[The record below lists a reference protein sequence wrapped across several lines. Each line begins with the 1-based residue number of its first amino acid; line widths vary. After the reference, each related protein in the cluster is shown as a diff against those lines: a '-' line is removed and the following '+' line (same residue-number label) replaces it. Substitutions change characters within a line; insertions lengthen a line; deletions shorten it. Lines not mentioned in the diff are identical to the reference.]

1 MQIIAMRYND
11 VRDGTDN
18 VHEVLKK
25 YKAALIAKGMMG
37 ENGLYA
43 NFYAVRQQVAVT
55 PSHGAH
61 TAW

>member
-1 MQIIAMRYND
+1 MRYND

-18 VHEVLKK
+18 VQGVLKN
-25 YKAALIAKGMMG
+25 YKAALIEKGMMG
-37 ENGLYA
+37 DHGLYA
-43 NFYAVRQQVAVT
+43 NFYAVRQQIAVT